1 MQTQPNE
8 NPASN
13 QARWIDFNCD
23 VGESTGQHIVG
34 NDQALIPLVTSAN
47 IACGA
52 HAGDREHISSAV
64 QIAVQHGVNIGAHP
78 SYPDRANF
86 GRQAM
91 ELSEQQL
98 VDTLRKQLEFVS
110 EITSLNSA
118 GISYVKPHGALYHR
132 CNIDPVTARVVVEVA
147 LEFGSSLSMMGQTAT
162 KFEEVCGTMGVPFI
176 REAFADRRYLES
188 GGLMPRHLPGAVIT
202 DPNVA
207 ASQAVSIVLNKTAT
221 VDFNHDIKVI
231 GDSICVHG
239 DNPIAPET
247 CRIAKTRLIAAGF
260 SIGRP
265 NHPKDGP

>member
-1 MQTQPNE
+1 MQNQPNE
-8 NPASN
+8 SPSSN
-13 QARWIDFNCD
+13 EIRWIDLNCD

-34 NDQALIPLVTSAN
+34 DDHALIPLVTSAN

-52 HAGDREHISSAV
+52 HGGDREHISNAV

-91 ELSEQQL
+91 ELSEQRL
-98 VDTLRKQLEFVS
+98 VDTLREQLAFLS
-110 EITSLNSA
+110 EITSLNGA
-118 GISYVKPHGALYHR
+118 TISYVKPHGALYHR
-132 CNIDPVTARVVVEVA
+132 CNIDPVTARVMVEVA
-147 LEFGSSLSMMGQTAT
+147 LEFESSLSIMGQTAT
-162 KFEEVCGTMGVPFI
+162 KLEEICQTLEVPFI

-188 GGLMPRHLPGAVIT
+188 GRLMPRHLPGAVIA

-207 ASQAVSIVLNKTAT
+207 ASQAVSIALNQTAT
-221 VDFNHDIKVI
+221 VDSNHKTKVI

-239 DNPIAPET
+239 DNPCAAETFKIA
-247 CRIAKTRLIAAGF
+247 RIQLTAAGF

-265 NHPKDGP
+265 